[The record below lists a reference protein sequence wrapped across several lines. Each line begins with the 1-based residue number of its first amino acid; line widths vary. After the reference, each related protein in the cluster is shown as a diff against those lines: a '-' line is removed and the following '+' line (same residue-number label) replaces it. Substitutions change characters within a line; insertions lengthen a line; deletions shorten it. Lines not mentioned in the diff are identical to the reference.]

1 MFGCQQNFAPNR
13 SCIQAANCPPQIC
26 PAQRNCPIVAHGQ
39 TGSPA
44 SCHETKKVEHS
55 VKRISRWIGRL
66 TCSAAILSLACFT
79 TNEACSQSDSTTAL
93 LEAQPTA
100 ADSTADF
107 LSQAVESI
115 TEAELKRHIDFLASD
130 TLQGREAGMQG
141 NYAAG
146 AYIVDQLRKSKVS
159 PIAIGEDYF
168 HYFHPNFRNIL
179 AVIPGSDAKLKNEFI
194 LVGGHYDHVGFGNRT
209 NSRGPFGV
217 VHNGADDNA
226 SGTAG
231 VLEIAQSLAQL
242 TTKPK
247 RSIVIAFWDGE
258 EKGLLG
264 SKHFVD
270 YPAIPLSKIRF
281 HLNADMIGR
290 LRPDG
295 LEISG
300 WQAATDC
307 RQFLSQQNSGRLK
320 LRFMYS
326 YKPES
331 DHWPFFEH
339 RVPSLMLHTGKHAD
353 YHRPSDDTHLLNME
367 GIRQVSQFMLR
378 STVAAANAE
387 NLPKFRNWSA
397 ERAEAFTQVFKRPT
411 QDEPS
416 RLGVTYDATLARE
429 GTIRLKSIAAGSPA
443 NIAGLRTGDEVL
455 AVGNKPTTE
464 SPDFRSLV
472 MEAFTE
478 TTFKVRRDES
488 EVKIPV
494 TLRGNPVLYGFRWTM
509 HDAEPGSAIVTDVA
523 ADSPAAAAKLKQQ
536 HRILKVNGKK
546 LGTRGEFQELLIN
559 AQGLI
564 SFDVEFNGNFEA
576 LTIATETQSKIEQT
590 ATDAANAEPRDTK

>member
-1 MFGCQQNFAPNR
+1 MLCLAWLPPSETFG
-13 SCIQAANCPPQIC
+13 
-26 PAQRNCPIVAHGQ
+26 
-39 TGSPA
+39 
-44 SCHETKKVEHS
+44 
-55 VKRISRWIGRL
+55 
-66 TCSAAILSLACFT
+66 
-79 TNEACSQSDSTTAL
+79 QSDSPTTSV
-93 LEAQPTA
+93 EAQPA
-100 ADSTADF
+100 SLDPSADAM
-107 LSQAVESI
+107 LQAVESI

-159 PIAIGEDYF
+159 PVSHGADYF

-179 AVIPGSDAKLKNEFI
+179 AVIPGSDEQLKNEYV
-194 LVGGHYDHVGFGNRT
+194 LVGGHYDHVGFGNQT

-231 VLEIAQSLAQL
+231 VLEIAQALAGL
-242 TTKPK
+242 VTKPK
-247 RSIVIAFWDGE
+247 RSILIAFWDGE

-270 YPAIPLSKIRF
+270 YPAVSLSKIRF

-300 WQAATDC
+300 WQTATGC
-307 RQFLSQQNSGRLK
+307 RQFFAQQNSDELN

-331 DHWPFFEH
+331 DHWPFFER

-353 YHRPSDDTHLLNME
+353 YHRPSDDTHLLNIE

-378 STVAAANAE
+378 CTVAAANAE
-387 NLPKFRNWSA
+387 TLPSFRDWSA
-397 ERAEAFTQVFKRPT
+397 EGAETFAQIFNRPP

-416 RLGVTYDATLARE
+416 RLGVTYNATLAKK
-429 GTIRLKSIAAGSPA
+429 GTIRLTSIAAGSPA
-443 NIAGLRTGDEVL
+443 DIAGLQADDDILT
-455 AVGNKPTTE
+455 VGGKTTSE
-464 SPDFRSLV
+464 SSDFRSLV
-472 MEAFTE
+472 METQTD
-478 TTFKVRRDES
+478 TTFKIRRNES
-488 EVKIPV
+488 ELEIPV
-494 TLRGNPVLYGFRWTM
+494 TLRGTPVRFGFRWTM
-509 HDAEPGSAIVTDVA
+509 HDTEPGSIIVTSVA
-523 ADSPAAAAKLKQQ
+523 TDSPAATAGLKPH
-536 HRILKVNGKK
+536 HRILKLDGKRI
-546 LGTRGEFQELLIN
+546 TSRDEFHKSLVSNEAHIRL
-559 AQGLI
+559 
-564 SFDVEFNGNFEA
+564 DVELNGIFEP
-576 LTIATETQSKIEQT
+576 LTIAKQPQSTSKQA
-590 ATDAANAEPRDTK
+590 ATDDSKSEPRDAE

>member
-1 MFGCQQNFAPNR
+1 M
-13 SCIQAANCPPQIC
+13 
-26 PAQRNCPIVAHGQ
+26 
-39 TGSPA
+39 
-44 SCHETKKVEHS
+44 
-55 VKRISRWIGRL
+55 KRISRWIGRL
-66 TCSAAILSLACFT
+66 SCLAAFLCLVCFP
-79 TNEACSQSDSTTAL
+79 TNGAYSQSDSTTAPV
-93 LEAQPTA
+93 EAQPTP
-100 ADSTADF
+100 ADSTTDM

-159 PIAIGEDYF
+159 PVATGEDYF

-179 AVIPGSDAKLKNEFI
+179 AVIPGSDETLRNEFI

-231 VLEIAQSLAQL
+231 IIEIAQSLAQL
-242 TTKPK
+242 TVKPK
-247 RSIVIAFWDGE
+247 RSILIAFWDGE

-264 SKHFVD
+264 SKHFVV
-270 YPAIPLSKIRF
+270 YPAISLSKIRF

-300 WQAATDC
+300 WQTASGG
-307 RQFLSQQNSGRLK
+307 RQFLANQNSGGVK
-320 LRFMYS
+320 IRFMYT

-331 DHWPFFEH
+331 DHWPFFER

-353 YHRPSDDTHLLNME
+353 YHRPSDDTHLLNMS

-378 STVAAANAE
+378 CTIAAANAE
-387 NLPKFRNWSA
+387 ALPPFRDWSTESA
-397 ERAEAFTQVFKRPT
+397 DEFASIFTRPPGS
-411 QDEPS
+411 EPS
-416 RLGVTYDATLARE
+416 RLGVTYNATLAKE
-429 GTIRLKSIAAGSPA
+429 GTIRLTSISPGSPA
-443 NIAGLRTGDEVL
+443 NIAGLLPGDDVLSVGDRSTGD
-455 AVGNKPTTE
+455 

-472 MEAFTE
+472 MSASTDS
-478 TTFKVRRDES
+478 TFRIRRGES
-488 EVKIPV
+488 ERELPV
-494 TLRGNPVLYGFRWTM
+494 TLRGNPVLFGMSWTM
-509 HDAEPGSAIVTDVA
+509 HNAEPGSAIVTRVDP
-523 ADSPAAAAKLKQQ
+523 DSPADAANLKPQ
-536 HRILKVNGKK
+536 HRILAVNEKRFK
-546 LGTRGEFQELLIN
+546 TRNEFQQLLFN
-559 AQGLI
+559 
-564 SFDVEFNGNFEA
+564 VEGTVQLETEFAGNFES
-576 LTIATETQSKIEQT
+576 LSIDLSKQLNGDLPPTESLEKNKPDNSQ
-590 ATDAANAEPRDTK
+590 

>member
-1 MFGCQQNFAPNR
+1 M
-13 SCIQAANCPPQIC
+13 ANCPPQILS
-26 PAQRNCPIVAHGQ
+26 AQRDCPIVVYGPSS
-39 TGSPA
+39 SPA
-44 SCHETKKVEHS
+44 NYGETRKVERN

-66 TCSAAILSLACFT
+66 SCPAVFLCLACFT
-79 TNEACSQSDSTTAL
+79 TNEAFSQSDSTTAAV
-93 LEAQPTA
+93 EAQPTA
-100 ADSTADF
+100 ADSTANS

-115 TEAELKRHIDFLASD
+115 TDVELKRHIDFLASD

-146 AYIVDQLRKSKVS
+146 AYIVDQLRKSNVA
-159 PIAIGEDYF
+159 PVATGEDYF

-179 AVIPGSDAKLKNEFI
+179 AVIPGSDETLRNEFI

-242 TTKPK
+242 PVKPK
-247 RSIVIAFWDGE
+247 RSVLIAFWDGE

-270 YPAIPLSKIRF
+270 YPAISLSKIRF

-300 WQAATDC
+300 WQAATGC
-307 RQFLSQQNSGRLK
+307 RRFIAQQNSGGVK
-320 LRFMYS
+320 IRFMYT

-331 DHWPFFEH
+331 DHWPFFER

-353 YHRPSDDTHLLNME
+353 YHRPSDDTHLLNMP
-367 GIRQVSQFMLR
+367 GIRKVTQFMLR
-378 STVAAANAE
+378 CTVAAANAE
-387 NLPKFRNWSA
+387 TLPSFRNWSA
-397 ERAEAFTQVFKRPT
+397 ERVKSFTQIFSRPP

-416 RLGVTYDATLARE
+416 RLGVTYNATLAKE
-429 GTIRLKSIAAGSPA
+429 GTIRLTSISPGSPA
-443 NIAGLRTGDEVL
+443 NIAGLLPGDDVL
-455 AVGNKPTTE
+455 AVDNKSTDD

-472 MEAFTE
+472 MSAATE
-478 TTFKVRRDES
+478 STFRIRRGKS
-488 EVKIPV
+488 EREFPV
-494 TLRGNPVLYGFRWTM
+494 TLRGNPVLFGMRWTM
-509 HDAEPGSAIVTDVA
+509 HNAEPGSAIVTQVESE
-523 ADSPAAAAKLKQQ
+523 SPADAASLKPQ
-536 HRILKVNGKK
+536 HRILVVNGQRFK
-546 LGTRGEFQELLIN
+546 TRNEFQQLFFGAEGIVKLKT
-559 AQGLI
+559 
-564 SFDVEFNGNFEA
+564 EFAGNFESLSIKPSNRLPGDQA
-576 LTIATETQSKIEQT
+576 PAKSPDK
-590 ATDAANAEPRDTK
+590 NKPDTSQ

>member
-1 MFGCQQNFAPNR
+1 MHHR
-13 SCIQAANCPPQIC
+13 T
-26 PAQRNCPIVAHGQ
+26 R
-39 TGSPA
+39 
-44 SCHETKKVEHS
+44 KVERN

-66 TCSAAILSLACFT
+66 TCSAAFLSLACLPL
-79 TNEACSQSDSTTAL
+79 NEAFSQSDSTTASV
-93 LEAQPTA
+93 EAQPTA
-100 ADSTADF
+100 ADSPADA

-115 TEAELKRHIDFLASD
+115 TEPELKRHIDFLASD

-146 AYIVDQLRKSKVS
+146 AYIVDQLRKSNVS
-159 PIAIGEDYF
+159 PVATGEDYF

-179 AVIPGSDAKLKNEFI
+179 AVIPGSDESLKNEFI

-242 TTKPK
+242 GTKPK
-247 RSIVIAFWDGE
+247 RSILIAFWDGE

-270 YPAIPLSKIRF
+270 YPAITLSKIRF

-300 WQAATDC
+300 WQTATGC
-307 RQFLSQQNSGRLK
+307 RQFLAQQNSGGLK
-320 LRFMYS
+320 LSFMYS

-331 DHWPFFEH
+331 DHWPFFER

-378 STVAAANAE
+378 GTVAAANAKT
-387 NLPKFRNWSA
+387 LPSIRNWSA
-397 ERAEAFTQVFKRPT
+397 ERAQSFTQIFSRPP

-464 SPDFRSLV
+464 SSDFRSLV
-472 MEAFTE
+472 MEAPTE
-478 TTFKVRRDES
+478 ASFKIRRDDS
-488 EVKIPV
+488 ELEIPV

-509 HDAEPGSAIVTDVA
+509 HDAEPGSAIVTHVT
-523 ADSPAAAAKLKQQ
+523 ADSPGAAAKLKPQ
-536 HRILKVNGKK
+536 HRILKVNGRKI
-546 LGTRGEFQELLIN
+546 GTRGEFQELLISDR
-559 AQGLI
+559 GLI
-564 SFDVEFNGNFEA
+564 RFDVELNGNFEA
-576 LTIATETQSKIEQT
+576 LTIANETQSKDEQT
-590 ATDAANAEPRDTK
+590 ATDASKAEPLDTK

>member
-1 MFGCQQNFAPNR
+1 MH
-13 SCIQAANCPPQIC
+13 
-26 PAQRNCPIVAHGQ
+26 QRIR
-39 TGSPA
+39 
-44 SCHETKKVEHS
+44 KVEDN

-66 TCSAAILSLACFT
+66 TCPAAILSLACFPP
-79 TNEACSQSDSTTAL
+79 NEAFSQSDSTTASV
-93 LEAQPTA
+93 EVQPTA
-100 ADSTADF
+100 ADSPADA

-115 TEAELKRHIDFLASD
+115 TEPELKRHIDFLASD

-146 AYIVDQLRKSKVS
+146 AYIVDQLRKSNVS
-159 PIAIGEDYF
+159 PVSTGEDFF

-179 AVIPGSDAKLKNEFI
+179 AVIPGSDEKLKNEYV

-217 VHNGADDNA
+217 IHNGADDNA

-242 TTKPK
+242 GTKPK
-247 RSIVIAFWDGE
+247 RSILIAFWDGE

-270 YPAIPLSKIRF
+270 YPAITLSKIRF

-300 WQAATDC
+300 WQTATGC
-307 RQFLSQQNSGRLK
+307 RQFLAQQNSGGIK

-331 DHWPFFEH
+331 DHWPFFER

-367 GIRQVSQFMLR
+367 GIRRVSQFMLR

-387 NLPKFRNWSA
+387 NLPSIRNWSA
-397 ERAEAFTQVFKRPT
+397 ERAQSFTQIFSRPP

-416 RLGVTYDATLARE
+416 RLGVTYDATLASE
-429 GTIRLKSIAAGSPA
+429 GTIRLKSIANGSPA
-443 NIAGLRTGDEVL
+443 NIAGLQTGDEVL
-455 AVGNKPTTE
+455 AVGNKPTAE
-464 SPDFRSLV
+464 SRDFRSLV

-488 EVKIPV
+488 EVEIPV
-494 TLRGNPVLYGFRWTM
+494 TLRGNPVLYGFRWTI
-509 HDAEPGSAIVTDVA
+509 HDAEPGSAIVTQVV
-523 ADSPAAAAKLKQQ
+523 ADSPAAAAKLKPQ

-546 LGTRGEFQELLIN
+546 TGTRGEFQESLIS

-564 SFDVEFNGNFEA
+564 RFDVELNGNFEA
-576 LTIATETQSKIEQT
+576 LTIANETQPKDEQA
-590 ATDAANAEPRDTK
+590 ATDSSKAEPLDTK